1 MPYSISA
8 RPILGI
14 IVLVLAIAITRHSA
28 SAQVCNG
35 GAPFSNG
42 LVRLGATFGG
52 STGADHVIREGG
64 AGLGAQLALG
74 AAQGFFANVSGSIVL
89 YSDPTRFSR
98 EGLAAR
104 RSDDAGAL
112 IASATG
118 GYAIPVATS
127 GKVVFC
133 PIVGLSR
140 QSGPQLWAECRPE
153 GGGTTCSGSIDGRGS
168 AFWSGGTIGGLVR
181 SSPTF
186 SFVPF
191 AGVAYVRST
200 ITAQGSGG
208 SGSATVDYV
217 AITAGAGVVLKR
229 LTVRPVISFPVRLE
243 GGKRTQGL
251 EISFSVGPKRAQQE
265 LPGRHSDRAAE
276 AQVR

>member
-28 SAQVCNG
+28 LAQVCNG

-52 STGADHVIREGG
+52 STGADHVANEGG
-64 AGLGAQLALG
+64 GGLGAQLALG
-74 AAQGFFANVSGSIVL
+74 GVQGLFANVSGSIVL
-89 YSDPTRFSR
+89 YSGPTRFSR
-98 EGLAAR
+98 EGLVAR

-127 GKVVFC
+127 GKVVLC
-133 PIVGLSR
+133 PIVGFSR
-140 QSGPQLWAECRPE
+140 QSGPQLWAECSPIE

-168 AFWSGGTIGGLVR
+168 TFWSGGTVGGLVT

-191 AGVAYVRST
+191 AGVAYVTST
-200 ITAQGSGG
+200 ITARGSGG
-208 SGSATVDYV
+208 SGSATFDYV
-217 AITAGAGVVLKR
+217 AITAGAGVVLNR
-229 LTVRPVISFPVRLE
+229 LTVRPIISFPLGLE
-243 GGKRTQGL
+243 GGERTHGL
-251 EISFSVGPKRAQQE
+251 EISFSVGPKRAQ
-265 LPGRHSDRAAE
+265 
-276 AQVR
+276 